1 MSELSTPKG
10 NAWTDEAKCE
20 LLLRIIA
27 QLKSDGKSINWN
39 EIQMEGRTS
48 KSLQNQWTAF
58 NKRIDAIKQ
67 TNLDSPPPPKK
78 TPGRKRG
85 PPKAKAAPKTP
96 KHVGSDEEDEDYNVT
111 PRKRRVP
118 KIEPGSESPESAAKA
133 IKMEFK
139 DTIKSENDG
148 EI

>member
-1 MSELSTPKG
+1 
-10 NAWTDEAKCE
+10 
-20 LLLRIIA
+20 
-27 QLKSDGKSINWN
+27 
-39 EIQMEGRTS
+39 MEGRTS

-85 PPKAKAAPKTP
+85 PPKVKAAPKTP

-118 KIEPGSESPESAAKA
+118 SKFAQVNLITLTDLVKKEVEPGSESPESAAKA

-139 DTIKSENDG
+139 ETIKSENDG

>member
-1 MSELSTPKG
+1 MSELSTPKA

-27 QLKSDGKSINWN
+27 QLKSDGKGINWN
-39 EIQMEGRTS
+39 EIQMEGRTM

-58 NKRIDAIKQ
+58 NKRIESIKQ
-67 TNLDSPPPPKK
+67 TNADSPPPPKK
-78 TPGRKRG
+78 TPGRKRA
-85 PPKAKAAPKTP
+85 PKVKAPKTP
-96 KHVGSDEEDEDYNVT
+96 KHVGSDEEDEDYGIVT

-118 KIEPGSESPESAAKA
+118 KLEPDTESPESAAKA
-133 IKMEFK
+133 IKMELNE
-139 DTIKSENDG
+139 TIKSENDG

>member
-1 MSELSTPKG
+1 MSELSTPKA

-27 QLKSDGKSINWN
+27 QLKSDGKGINWN
-39 EIQMEGRTS
+39 EIQMEGRTM

-58 NKRIDAIKQ
+58 NKRIEAIKQ

-78 TPGRKRG
+78 TPGRKRA
-85 PPKAKAAPKTP
+85 PKVKAPKAP
-96 KHVGSDEEDEDYNVT
+96 KHIGSDEEDEDYESVT
-111 PRKRRVP
+111 PRKRRAP
-118 KIEPGSESPESAAKA
+118 KIEPDAESPESAAKA
-133 IKMEFK
+133 IKMELNE
-139 DTIKSENDG
+139 TIKSENDG